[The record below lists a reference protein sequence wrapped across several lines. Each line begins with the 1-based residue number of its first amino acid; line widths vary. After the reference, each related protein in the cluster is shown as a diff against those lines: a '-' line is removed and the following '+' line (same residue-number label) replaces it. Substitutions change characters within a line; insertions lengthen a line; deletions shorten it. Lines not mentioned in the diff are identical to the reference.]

1 MMKRV
6 TLFLKRISGRSL
18 EKALIIAFAGG
29 LATISNGQTQLISA
43 SDGGFE
49 NATSTFAANG
59 WSTAQPGITRQWQV
73 GTAGGS
79 VTGGTKSAYVG
90 TTTTYNGS
98 TTSGTFHFYRDLAIP
113 AGSTNV
119 LLNYELKYPTLD
131 AGFDYFYVFTTTTAN
146 TPVSGTLPGA
156 GYTQIFENDATTYA
170 AFTAMPQVDLTS
182 LAGTTVR
189 LVFTFVTDGITPNAK
204 PAVDNVT
211 LSYTTPTP
219 CSGTPTPG
227 NTVST
232 ASAVCTGTNFTLS
245 MQNNYS
251 GLTYQWQSSPT
262 NSGFTNIAGDT
273 NATLTTSQTAATYYQ
288 CVVTCTSSTLS
299 SNSTPVQVGITTL
312 CNYCTPINST
322 GCTDGDEITN
332 VTFAGINNTTG
343 CSGTGGYND
352 FTSITGNVNAG
363 QSYPVSITTG
373 TGGGLTNEGVAV
385 WIDFNQNGTFEPTE
399 MVYSGYSGNDPATY
413 TGTIA
418 IPGTALAGTTRMRVR
433 CDFDQAPLDTDPCT
447 VFVFGETEDYDI
459 NITPLTPCSGTP
471 APGATASTA
480 TAICNNVN
488 FTLSLPAIV
497 NSGFTYQWQS
507 SPTNSGFTNITGA
520 TSASLTTSQTAATY
534 YQCVVTCTSSSSS
547 ATSTPIQVTV
557 TTLCNYCV
565 ADNTFGCTDGD
576 EITNVTFAGIN
587 NTTGCAGDAGG
598 YNDYTTISG
607 NVVTGT
613 AYPITISTGT
623 GGGLTNEGVAVWID
637 YNQNG
642 VFETTEYV
650 YNSYS
655 GADPA
660 TYNGSITIPLTALT
674 GTTRMRVRCE
684 FNSAPL
690 STDACTVFTFGETE
704 DYSVNIIPLIPCTGT
719 PSPGATASTAS
730 VVCGATSFTLSLP
743 TPTTSGLTYQW
754 QSSPTNSGFTNI
766 AGATSATL
774 TTTQTAATYYQ
785 CVVTCTS
792 STLSGIST
800 PLQVGMTTLC
810 NYCTPINSTG
820 CTSGDEITN
829 ATFAGINN
837 TTACSGTGGYNDF
850 TAISGNVTIG
860 LTYPITLSTGTG
872 NITNEG
878 VAVWIDY
885 NQNGTFETTEYVYN
899 AYSGADPATYN
910 GSITIPLTALT
921 GPTRMR
927 VRCDFNQAPLSTDP
941 CTVFTFGETE
951 DYTINITSATA
962 TIDMGSSTVSA
973 PTVHCYTSAETV
985 SATVKNYSG
994 TAINLATNP
1003 VTVNCAVTGA
1013 NPNNTTFTPIVLNT
1027 GTLAAG
1033 ATQVVTFST
1042 TYNMSAAG
1050 TYVITSYTSISG
1062 DVSAVNDTTRTT
1074 YIRAANPTVTGNA
1087 SVSTICAGLS
1097 ETLTGG
1103 GAVSY
1108 AWSGGVTDGTAF
1120 NATTTTTY
1128 TVTGTD
1134 ANGCTNT
1141 STATV
1146 TVNQLP
1152 TVTGAAS
1159 LNPICAGLN
1168 DTLRGSGATSYV
1180 WSGGI
1185 TDGTAFAVNA
1195 TATYTVTG
1203 TDGNGCVNT
1212 STATIT
1218 VTPATTTPVA
1228 IIGSDSIC
1236 GGSSGNYYV
1245 AAVSGAT
1252 SYTWTLPSGW
1262 VGSSTTD
1269 SISVSSVTTS
1279 GTISVTADNTCGSS
1293 TAQTLNVT
1301 AGAVLAQPS
1310 SILGVTHL
1318 CDSSS
1323 TAYAVTND
1331 PNATSYTWTLPSG
1344 WSGTSTTSTITAT
1357 ASTTSGVISVTAN
1370 NGCGSS
1376 TPSTLN
1382 VVGNTIP
1389 TVTVSSFGTVCDNA
1403 AAFTLSGGNP
1413 SGGTY
1418 SGTGVNS
1425 NIFDPATTGDGTFM
1439 LTYTYANGACIRT
1452 DSAAIIVDLC
1462 LGINSSTNNGN
1473 VNIYPNPTNGMF
1485 TIHIG
1490 NADFNE
1496 MIITV
1501 VDIQGREVYKALDK
1515 NINSDY
1521 SKQISLEG
1529 VAKGIYYIKLNYGAE
1544 SNVQKLIIE

>member
-1 MMKRV
+1 MMKKG
-6 TLFLKRISGRSL
+6 TLFLKKISGRSL
-18 EKALIIAFAGG
+18 EKALVIAFAWG

-98 TTSGTFHFYRDLAIP
+98 TTSGTFHFYRDLVIP

-299 SNSTPVQVGITTL
+299 SNSTPLQVGITTL

-507 SPTNSGFTNITGA
+507 SPVNSGFTNITGA

-607 NVVTGT
+607 NVVTGS

-642 VFETTEYV
+642 IFETTEYV

-684 FNSAPL
+684 FNSAPINTDVCDDL
-690 STDACTVFTFGETE
+690 S
-704 DYSVNIIPLIPCTGT
+704 
-719 PSPGATASTAS
+719 
-730 VVCGATSFTLSLP
+730 
-743 TPTTSGLTYQW
+743 
-754 QSSPTNSGFTNI
+754 
-766 AGATSATL
+766 
-774 TTTQTAATYYQ
+774 
-785 CVVTCTS
+785 
-792 STLSGIST
+792 
-800 PLQVGMTTLC
+800 
-810 NYCTPINSTG
+810 
-820 CTSGDEITN
+820 
-829 ATFAGINN
+829 
-837 TTACSGTGGYNDF
+837 
-850 TAISGNVTIG
+850 
-860 LTYPITLSTGTG
+860 
-872 NITNEG
+872 
-878 VAVWIDY
+878 
-885 NQNGTFETTEYVYN
+885 
-899 AYSGADPATYN
+899 
-910 GSITIPLTALT
+910 
-921 GPTRMR
+921 
-927 VRCDFNQAPLSTDP
+927 
-941 CTVFTFGETE
+941 FGETE
-951 DYTINITSATA
+951 DYTINITSTSA
-962 TIDMGSSTVSA
+962 TIDMGSSSVSA
-973 PTVHCYTSAETV
+973 PTVHCYTSTETV
-985 SATVKNYSG
+985 SATVENFS
-994 TAINLATNP
+994 TSAINLATNP
-1003 VTVNCAVTGA
+1003 VTVNCTVTGA

-1027 GTLAAG
+1027 GTIAAG
-1033 ATQVVTFST
+1033 GTQVVTFST
-1042 TYNMSAAG
+1042 TYNMSGAG

-1062 DVSAVNDTTRTT
+1062 DASALNDTTRTT
-1074 YIRAANPTVTGNA
+1074 YTRAANPTVIGNA
-1087 SVSTICAGLS
+1087 SVNPICSGLS
-1097 ETLTGG
+1097 DTLTGG

-1152 TVTGAAS
+1152 AVTGAAS

-1185 TDGTAFAVNA
+1185 TDGTAFAVNG

-1218 VTPATTTPVA
+1218 ITPATTTPVA

-1245 AAVSGAT
+1245 AAVSSAT

-1262 VGSSTTD
+1262 VGTSITD

-1323 TAYAVTND
+1323 TAYAVTTD

-1370 NGCGSS
+1370 SGCGSS

-1389 TVTVSSFGTVCDNA
+1389 TVTVSSFGTVCDNV

-1413 SGGTY
+1413 TGGNY

-1425 NIFDPATTGDGTFM
+1425 NIFDPATSGDGTFM
-1439 LTYTYANGACIRT
+1439 LTYTYASGACIRS
-1452 DSAAIIVDLC
+1452 DSAAIVVDLC
-1462 LGINSSTNNGN
+1462 TGINSYSTNGN

-1501 VDIQGREVYKALDK
+1501 VDIQGREVYKSLDK

-1521 SKQISLEG
+1521 NKQISLEG

-1544 SNVQKLIIE
+1544 VNVEKLIIE

>member
-1 MMKRV
+1 MKKKG
-6 TLFLKRISGRSL
+6 TTKRLGM
-18 EKALIIAFAGG
+18 ALVIAFAGG
-29 LATISNGQTQLISA
+29 LATIANGQTQLISA

-59 WSTAQPGITRQWQV
+59 WTEAQPGITRQWHV
-73 GTAGGS
+73 GTGGGS

-90 TTTTYNGS
+90 STTAYNGS
-98 TTSGTFHFYRDLAIP
+98 STAGVFHFYRDVIIP
-113 AGSTNV
+113 TGATNV
-119 LLNYELKYPTLD
+119 YLNYYLKQPTID
-131 AGFDYFYVFTTTTAN
+131 AANDKFFVFTTTTAN
-146 TPVSGTLPGA
+146 TPVAGTVPSA
-156 GYTQIFENDATTYA
+156 GYTQQFENDATAYA
-170 AFTAMPQVDLTS
+170 AFTAMPQVDLS
-182 LAGTTVR
+182 AFAGTTVR
-189 LVFTFVTDGITPNAK
+189 LVFTFLNSSATPRSN

-211 LSYTTPTP
+211 ISAIVPA
-219 CSGTPTPG
+219 CSGTPAPG
-227 NTVST
+227 NTITTANNVCSGTSFTLSLQNSFANPGIHFQWQSSPDNITYTPIANDTMSTLTLTAATSTYYECVVSCSGTPGTSTPVLENVSSCINMTTGSITTCNANFYDSGGPSASYGNNENFTYTFYPNPGNLISITFSSFSTESGYDGMMIYNGPST
-232 ASAVCTGTNFTLS
+232 ASPLISSGAAVGNNATTCPAGAWSGTNSPGTVTSSDPSGAITIQFQSEVSNVGDWAAIVSCISNPPCTGTPAPGNTISTGAAVCTGASFTLS
-245 MQNNYS
+245 LQNTTLNS

-262 NSGFTNIAGDT
+262 NSGFTNIAGAT
-273 NATLTTSQTAATYYQ
+273 NTTLTTTQTAATYYQ
-288 CVVTCTSSTLS
+288 CVVTCSGGGAGT
-299 SNSTPVQVGITTL
+299 STPVQVGMTTL
-312 CNYCTPINST
+312 CNYCIPVNST
-322 GCTDGDEITN
+322 GCTSGDEITN
-332 VTFAGINNTTG
+332 VTFVSINNTTG

-352 FTSITGNVNAG
+352 YTAMTANVNAG
-363 QSYPVSITTG
+363 ASYPVSISTG
-373 TGGGLTNEGVAV
+373 TGNINEEGVAV
-385 WIDFNQNGTFEPTE
+385 WIDFNQDGVFDATE
-399 MVYSGYSGNDPATY
+399 LVYTGYSGSDPATY

-418 IPGTALAGTTRMRVR
+418 IPGTALSGTTRMRVR
-433 CDFDQAPLDTDPCT
+433 CDF
-447 VFVFGETEDYDI
+447 
-459 NITPLTPCSGTP
+459 
-471 APGATASTA
+471 
-480 TAICNNVN
+480 
-488 FTLSLPAIV
+488 
-497 NSGFTYQWQS
+497 
-507 SPTNSGFTNITGA
+507 
-520 TSASLTTSQTAATY
+520 
-534 YQCVVTCTSSSSS
+534 
-547 ATSTPIQVTV
+547 
-557 TTLCNYCV
+557 
-565 ADNTFGCTDGD
+565 
-576 EITNVTFAGIN
+576 
-587 NTTGCAGDAGG
+587 
-598 YNDYTTISG
+598 
-607 NVVTGT
+607 
-613 AYPITISTGT
+613 
-623 GGGLTNEGVAVWID
+623 
-637 YNQNG
+637 NQ
-642 VFETTEYV
+642 
-650 YNSYS
+650 
-655 GADPA
+655 
-660 TYNGSITIPLTALT
+660 
-674 GTTRMRVRCE
+674 
-684 FNSAPL
+684 APL

-704 DYSVNIIPLIPCTGT
+704 DYSVNIIPLTPCTGT

-850 TAISGNVTIG
+850 TAISGNVTTG

-1074 YIRAANPTVTGNA
+1074 YTRAANPTVTGNA

-1152 TVTGAAS
+1152 AVTGAAS

-1262 VGSSTTD
+1262 VGTSITD

-1301 AGAVLAQPS
+1301 AGAILAQPS